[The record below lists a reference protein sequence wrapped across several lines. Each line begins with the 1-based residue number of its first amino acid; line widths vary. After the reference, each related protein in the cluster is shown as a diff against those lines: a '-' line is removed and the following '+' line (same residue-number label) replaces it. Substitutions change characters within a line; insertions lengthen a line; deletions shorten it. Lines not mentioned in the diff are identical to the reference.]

1 MVTKGIILAGGN
13 GTRLFPLTKYV
24 SKQLLPLYDKP
35 LIYYPLSILM
45 LSKIKDILIISKS
58 EDKPFFKKILSDGQH
73 LGLKISY
80 EIQDTPSGLT
90 EAFVI
95 GEKFINKKRVM
106 LILGDNFFYG
116 QGLESIISEAIK
128 SKKNTI
134 FAYKVKDPKS
144 YGVVKF
150 NKFGKIEK
158 IFEKPK
164 KFISNYAIPGIYIY
178 DKSVS
183 SYAKTL
189 KKSKRGE
196 TEIKDLNNIYLNK
209 NLLDA
214 KIFGRGV
221 AWLDAGTP
229 EKLLEAGEFVKVI
242 ENRQGFKIA
251 CLEEIALRNKW
262 ITKNKLSKSL
272 SKIPECEYKD
282 YLRSL
287 INEKNSSHQKK

>member
-13 GTRLFPLTKYV
+13 GTRLFPLTKYI

-35 LIYYPLSILM
+35 LIFYPLSILM
-45 LSKIKDILIISKS
+45 LSKIRNILIISKK
-58 EDKPFFKKILSDGQH
+58 EEQTLFKKILSDGKH

-80 EIQDTPSGLT
+80 AVQDKPSGLP

-95 GEKFINKKRVM
+95 GEKFINKNRVM

-116 QGLESIISEAIK
+116 QGLENAILEAIK
-128 SKKNTI
+128 SKKNCI

-144 YGVVKF
+144 YGVLKF
-150 NKFGKIEK
+150 KKSGKIDK

-164 KFISNYAIPGIYIY
+164 KFVSNYAIPGIYIY

-183 SYAKTL
+183 KYSKTL

-209 NLLDA
+209 NLLEV

-229 EKLLEAGEFVKVI
+229 EKLLEASEFVKVI

-262 ITKNKLSKSL
+262 ITNKDVLNSIYKM
-272 SKIPECEYKD
+272 PECEYKD
-282 YLRSL
+282 YLKSL
-287 INEKNSSHQKK
+287 INEKNFTHNK

>member
-1 MVTKGIILAGGN
+1 MVTKGIILAGGH
-13 GTRLFPLTKYV
+13 GTRLFPLTKYI

-35 LIYYPLSILM
+35 LIFYPLSILM
-45 LSKIKDILIISKS
+45 LSKIRDILIISKKQ
-58 EDKPFFKKILSDGQH
+58 EQTLFKKILSDGKH

-80 EIQDTPSGLT
+80 AVQDKPSGLP

-95 GEKFINKKRVM
+95 GEKFINRNRVM

-116 QGLESIISEAIK
+116 QGLENAILEAIK
-128 SKKNTI
+128 SKKNYI

-144 YGVVKF
+144 YGVLKF
-150 NKFGKIEK
+150 KKNGKIDK

-164 KFISNYAIPGIYIY
+164 KFVSNYAIPGIYIY

-183 SYAKTL
+183 KHSKTL

-209 NLLDA
+209 NLVEV

-229 EKLLEAGEFVKVI
+229 EKLLEASEFVKVI

-262 ITKNKLSKSL
+262 ITNKDVLNSIY
-272 SKIPECEYKD
+272 KIPDCEYKD
-282 YLRSL
+282 YLKSL
-287 INEKNSSHQKK
+287 INEKNFTHNK

>member
-1 MVTKGIILAGGN
+1 MVTKGIILAGGH
-13 GTRLFPLTKYV
+13 GTRLFPLTKYI

-35 LIYYPLSILM
+35 LIFYPLSILM
-45 LSKIKDILIISKS
+45 LSKIRDILIISKKQ
-58 EDKPFFKKILSDGQH
+58 EQTLFKKILSDGKH

-80 EIQDTPSGLT
+80 AVQDKPSGLP

-95 GEKFINKKRVM
+95 GEKFINRNRVM

-116 QGLESIISEAIK
+116 QGLENAILEAIK
-128 SKKNTI
+128 SKKNYI

-144 YGVVKF
+144 YGVLKF
-150 NKFGKIEK
+150 KKNGKIDK

-164 KFISNYAIPGIYIY
+164 KFVSNYAIPGIYIY

-183 SYAKTL
+183 KYSKTL

-209 NLLDA
+209 NLLEV

-229 EKLLEAGEFVKVI
+229 EKLLEASEFVKVI

-262 ITKNKLSKSL
+262 ITNKDVLNSIY
-272 SKIPECEYKD
+272 KIPDCEYKD
-282 YLRSL
+282 YLKSL
-287 INEKNSSHQKK
+287 INEKNFTHNK

>member
-13 GTRLFPLTKYV
+13 GTRLFPLTRYI

-58 EDKPFFKKILSDGQH
+58 EDKPFFKRILSNGH
-73 LGLKISY
+73 PLGLKISY
-80 EIQDTPSGLT
+80 EVQDNPSGLP
-90 EAFVI
+90 EAFVL

-128 SKKNTI
+128 SKKNSI

-150 NKFGKIEK
+150 NKFGKIEN

-178 DKSVS
+178 DNSVCKI
-183 SYAKTL
+183 AKTL

-196 TEIKDLNNIYLNK
+196 TEIKDLNNIYLKK
-209 NLLDA
+209 NLLEA

-229 EKLLEAGEFVKVI
+229 EKLLEAGEFVKAI

-272 SKIPECEYKD
+272 PKIPECEYKD
-282 YLRSL
+282 YLKSL
-287 INEKNSSHQKK
+287 INEKNPLHRK